1 MCLECRHVMN
11 DLQRTLLFVADCSR
25 ICASPRFD
33 VIAGG
38 KNEKLVLGIS
48 VELVL
53 RVGELWIK

>member
-1 MCLECRHVMN
+1 
-11 DLQRTLLFVADCSR
+11 LQRTLLFVADCSR

-33 VIAGG
+33 IIAGG